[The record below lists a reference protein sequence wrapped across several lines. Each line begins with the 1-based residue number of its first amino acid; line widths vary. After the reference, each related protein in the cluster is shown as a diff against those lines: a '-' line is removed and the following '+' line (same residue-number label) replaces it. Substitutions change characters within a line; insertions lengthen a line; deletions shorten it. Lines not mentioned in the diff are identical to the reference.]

1 MCHEGVILL
10 KRIYK
15 FLVIMICLLSISNFV
30 TQKNN
35 EVNNNIHENEI
46 HVLDYEDSGEP
57 DYKANNF

>member
-1 MCHEGVILL
+1 
-10 KRIYK
+10 
-15 FLVIMICLLSISNFV
+15 MICLLSISNFV